1 MEGLVT
7 MSNKELDR
15 MLVLDRVLARAL
27 TQQRAAAEMLGLS
40 DRQIRRML
48 RAYEVSGAP
57 ALASKRRAS
66 PATASFLRTC
76 ARPPSS
82 SSARATRTLVRR
94 SRLRSSPTSTAC
106 VSR

>member
-1 MEGLVT
+1 MSSFRKVEMSAFRRFVIEGLVT

-27 TQQRAAAEMLGLS
+27 TQRGAAEMLGLS

-57 ALASKRRAS
+57 GPGVEAPRQAQQPQAS
-66 PATASFLRTC
+66 
-76 ARPPSS
+76 
-82 SSARATRTLVRR
+82 
-94 SRLRSSPTSTAC
+94 
-106 VSR
+106 